1 MEYLGEEPP
10 VVNGSN
16 RASKTKAQRNS
27 ADQAAV
33 DADDEQ
39 DREKNIP
46 ALHDVADIVWVKMG
60 GHPW

>member
-1 MEYLGEEPP
+1 M
-10 VVNGSN
+10 VNGGN
-16 RASKTKAQRNS
+16 RASKTKVPRNS
-27 ADQAAV
+27 AEQAAT

-46 ALHDVADIVWVKMG
+46 VLHDVADIVWVKMG

>member
-1 MEYLGEEPP
+1 M
-10 VVNGSN
+10 VNGVN
-16 RASKTKAQRNS
+16 RTNKTKVQRNS
-27 ADQAAV
+27 SEQAAM

-46 ALHDVADIVWVKMG
+46 IAHDVADIVWVKMG

>member
-1 MEYLGEEPP
+1 M
-10 VVNGSN
+10 VNGST
-16 RASKTKAQRNS
+16 RASKTKAQRSS